1 MVSKIYSLCSLVCLF
16 IICLVPDIL
25 HAQTRHNSPITVQY
39 ADGATSYFET
49 LDEAFAALQSNC
61 VVYIPA
67 GNYEVN
73 NKEIKCPVAIYG
85 AGCRPYGKDTDYT
98 HISGDLKFA
107 EGSSSSTLMGIRS
120 VSDVYILSNV
130 KNILIKNVDVKDI
143 LFSNGSNTGCLVTS
157 SVIRGRVHGK
167 GLAPIQVTNC
177 LAQYIEYIQGGEI
190 ANCILMPGYYYN
202 VYNSLLRNNIG
213 LYPAEPKL
221 SSNNNNNNNQEVCN
235 MVGVNGAQIAYPE
248 GGLDALFEKY
258 DSSDPFNLSKNNYR
272 LKAGVAGTNAGT
284 DGKDIGLYGGAG
296 FDDTGRAPIPRVKIK
311 EIVPRTD
318 KEGKLKVK
326 IEVLKD

>member
-25 HAQTRHNSPITVQY
+25 HAQTRYNSPITVQY

-67 GNYEVN
+67 GSYQVN

-98 HISGDLKFA
+98 QISGHLKFA
-107 EGSSSSTLMGIRS
+107 EGSSSSTLMGIHS
-120 VSDVYILSNV
+120 VSNIYILSNV
-130 KNILIKNVDVKDI
+130 KNILIKNVDVWNI
-143 LFSNGSNTGCLVTS
+143 RFSNSSNTGCLVTS
-157 SVIRGRVHGK
+157 SVIRGQIHGY
-167 GLAPIQVTNC
+167 LAPVQVTNC
-177 LAQYIEYIQGGEI
+177 LAQDINNIQGGEI
-190 ANCILMPGYYYN
+190 ANCILIPTLSHYYYD
-202 VYNSLLRNNIG
+202 VFTSLLRNNIG
-213 LYPAEPKL
+213 LYPAK
-221 SSNNNNNNNQEVCN
+221 SSSINNNQEVCN
-235 MVGVNGAQIAYPE
+235 MAGKDGAQIAYPE

-258 DSSDPFNLSKNNYR
+258 DSRDPFNLSKNNYR

-296 FDDTGRAPIPRVKIK
+296 FDDTGRAPIPKVKIK